1 MSREEKCAERH
12 EMWLFPD
19 RQYSAVT
26 GTAKAAD
33 TAVAGSGFDWGLPF
47 FFGRTVFV
55 GIEGTSSIL
64 GNGPYWAY

>member
-1 MSREEKCAERH
+1 MCREDKCAERH

-33 TAVAGSGFDWGLPF
+33 TDIRQRGKCGYD
-47 FFGRTVFV
+47 
-55 GIEGTSSIL
+55 EK
-64 GNGPYWAY
+64 